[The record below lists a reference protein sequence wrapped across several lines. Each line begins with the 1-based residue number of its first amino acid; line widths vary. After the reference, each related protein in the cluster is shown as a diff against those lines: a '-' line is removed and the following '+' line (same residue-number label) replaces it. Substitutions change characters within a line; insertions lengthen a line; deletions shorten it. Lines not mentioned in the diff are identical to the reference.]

1 MPHSIP
7 KDLRDANAPNLKP
20 CPFCG
25 GDEQDWRYIRDG
37 RSLCCSECGAGFN
50 RYNGPI
56 GNTAEDRIAGAWN
69 TRTDHSQALIA
80 AAYEAAA
87 GAVIV
92 PVGPRIASTLGL
104 QSREKIF
111 SLTPADA
118 QAALDKLIADAER
131 RGMERAAGIAR
142 YAGAVQHPADGSYSH
157 HDPVMGPD
165 IEAAIR
171 AAMKGTT

>member
-1 MPHSIP
+1 MS
-7 KDLRDANAPNLKP
+7 DAPETIWALYAPEVGEDHP
-20 CPFCG
+20 QCTIVA
-25 GDEQDWRYIRDG
+25 GDEPIY
-37 RSLCCSECGAGFN
+37 GAMQ
-50 RYNGPI
+50 Y
-56 GNTAEDRIAGAWN
+56 

-80 AAYEAAA
+80 AAYEAAVSA
-87 GAVIV
+87 AYTGDDWPDRDIE
-92 PVGPRIASTLGL
+92 PSI
-104 QSREKIF
+104 RE
-111 SLTPADA
+111 LTPADA

-171 AAMKGTT
+171 AAMEGTT

>member
-80 AAYEAAA
+80 AAYEAAVSA
-87 GAVIV
+87 AYTGDDWHDRDIE
-92 PVGPRIASTLGL
+92 PSI
-104 QSREKIF
+104 RE
-111 SLTPADA
+111 LTPADA